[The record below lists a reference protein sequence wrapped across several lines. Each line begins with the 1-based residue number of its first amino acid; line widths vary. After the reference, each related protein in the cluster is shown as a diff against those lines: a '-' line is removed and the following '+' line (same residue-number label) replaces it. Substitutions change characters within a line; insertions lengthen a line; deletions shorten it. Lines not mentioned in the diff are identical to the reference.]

1 MYTSE
6 CAGSEMKKM
15 GRDTNIILFSMII
28 GEALSS
34 LAAAE
39 LSDFCIG
46 FETVADVVR
55 IVGG

>member
-1 MYTSE
+1 
-6 CAGSEMKKM
+6 MKKM

>member
-1 MYTSE
+1 MYASE
-6 CAGSEMKKM
+6 YAGRDI

-28 GEALSS
+28 GNALAS

-46 FETVADVVR
+46 FETVTDVVR